1 VAKSGSVQEKGNRQL
16 MQQAFNRI
24 IEVIFEWI
32 DFALTM
38 LLSTWWGLI
47 ILGLLGLYLLG
58 LFFKSM
64 FAEEER
70 LTELAERDETESTRL
85 VVQTRALIKIARHTK
100 GIGILL
106 LIILIVILN
115 K

>member
-1 VAKSGSVQEKGNRQL
+1 
-16 MQQAFNRI
+16 MQQAFDRI

-38 LLSTWWGLI
+38 LFSTWWGLI
-47 ILGLLGLYLLG
+47 ILGLAGLYLLG

-70 LTELAERDETESTRL
+70 LTELSERDETASIQL
-85 VVQTRALIKIARHTK
+85 VVQTRALIKVARHTK
-100 GIGILL
+100 GIAILL
-106 LIILIVILN
+106 FIILLVILN